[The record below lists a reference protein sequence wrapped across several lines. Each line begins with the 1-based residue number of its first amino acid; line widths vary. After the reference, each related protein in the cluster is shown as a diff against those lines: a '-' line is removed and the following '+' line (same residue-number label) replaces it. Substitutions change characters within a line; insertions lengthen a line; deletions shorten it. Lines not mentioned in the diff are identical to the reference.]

1 MKTRHAASRRRSFPL
16 RTFILPGILLVTALV
31 ALWQRHRTRR
41 SKSEVRQ
48 PDAAP
53 LPGTPPRVSI
63 IVPMRNE
70 AAHIDACLTSLCAQ
84 DYPNFEIM
92 VIDDASSDETP
103 QRLAEWSRRD
113 PRVRAHRVDRLP
125 TGWAGK
131 THAMHTGVL
140 LTRGEWLLFTDADTR
155 HSPEA
160 LRVMMGHALHNRT
173 DFLSLLPNVMTLSGP
188 AMPLLWPVTA
198 ILLAHRMTPAEIRDP
213 ASPRAFGFGQY
224 ILLRRENYLAS
235 GGYDAPG
242 MRTTAVDD
250 LALADHIKQAG
261 GRIDVVNGRGLL
273 KNLQWTTW
281 QSARQGWVKSC
292 YSEIIRD
299 NLLLVS
305 LPCALAFFAYGLLP
319 TCWLLYALAGGKVRR
334 LSTLLALTTVLTQI
348 ETKRRVD
355 REYDLC
361 ALWSLAAPL
370 SWAVCGIML
379 LDVTRLLLCRRQATW
394 KGRMIPAQEQAVRP
408 GRKRNPGLYLP
419 HLFKEMQG
427 HNGKLS
433 PGGSGVAAEDAS
445 ERA

>member
-1 MKTRHAASRRRSFPL
+1 MKTRHAASSRRSSPL
-16 RTFILPGILLVTALV
+16 RTFLLPGILLVTALV
-31 ALWQRHRTRR
+31 ALWQHHRTRR
-41 SKSEVRQ
+41 SKSEARQ
-48 PDAAP
+48 PDATP
-53 LPGTPPRVSI
+53 LPAIPPRVSI

-84 DYPNFEIM
+84 DYPDFEIM

-103 QRLAEWSRRD
+103 QRLAEWTRRD
-113 PRVRAHRVDRLP
+113 RRVRAHRIDQLP
-125 TGWAGK
+125 GDWAGK

-140 LTRGEWLLFTDADTR
+140 LTQGEWILFTDADTR

-160 LRVMMGHALHNRT
+160 LRVMMGHALHNHT
-173 DFLSLLPNVMTLSGP
+173 DLLSLLPNVMTLGGP

-224 ILLRRENYLAS
+224 ILLRRETYLAS

-250 LALADHIKQAG
+250 LALADHIKQAS
-261 GRIDVVNGRGLL
+261 GRIEVVNGRGLL

-281 QSARQGWVKSC
+281 QSAREGWVKSC

-299 NLLLVS
+299 NLFLVT
-305 LPCALAFFAYGLLP
+305 LPCALAFFAYGLVP
-319 TCWLLYALAGGKVRR
+319 TGWLLYALAGGKMRR
-334 LSTLLALTTVLTQI
+334 LSTLLALATVLTQM

-355 REYDLC
+355 RDY
-361 ALWSLAAPL
+361 ALPAFWSLAAPL
-370 SWAVCGIML
+370 SWAICGVML
-379 LDVTRLLLCRRQATW
+379 LDVTRLLLFRRQATW
-394 KGRMIPAQEQAVRP
+394 KGRLIPAQEHAIRP
-408 GRKRNPGLYLP
+408 GWKHHPNVYLP
-419 HLFKEMQG
+419 LCFKEAQG
-427 HNGKLS
+427 HNGKPS
-433 PGGSGVAAEDAS
+433 PGGSGVAAEGAS

>member
-1 MKTRHAASRRRSFPL
+1 MRTRRAVSSGRSSSL
-16 RTFILPGILLVTALV
+16 RAFILPGVLLVTALV

-41 SKSEVRQ
+41 SKCEARH
-48 PDAAP
+48 PEAAP

-70 AAHIDACLTSLCAQ
+70 AAHIDACLASLCMQ
-84 DYPNFEIM
+84 DYPNFEIL

-103 QRLAEWSRRD
+103 QRLAEWTRRD
-113 PRVRAHRVDRLP
+113 PRVRAHRIDQLP
-125 TGWAGK
+125 AGWAGK
-131 THAMHTGVL
+131 TYAMHSGVL
-140 LTRGEWLLFTDADTR
+140 LTRGEWILFTDADTR

-160 LRVMMGHALHNRT
+160 LRVMMGHALCNHI
-173 DFLSLLPNVMTLSGP
+173 DLLSLLPNVMRLDGP

-224 ILLRRENYLAS
+224 ILLRRASYVAS

-250 LALADHIKQAG
+250 LALAEHIKQVG
-261 GRIDVVNGRGLL
+261 GQIEVVDGRGLL

-299 NLLLVS
+299 NLLLVT
-305 LPCALAFFAYGLLP
+305 LPGALAFFAYGLIP
-319 TCWLLYALAGGKVRR
+319 IGWLLYALARGKVCR
-334 LSTLLALTTVLTQI
+334 LSTLLALITVLTQI

-355 REYDLC
+355 RDYNLPVF
-361 ALWSLAAPL
+361 WSLAAPL
-370 SWAVCGIML
+370 SWAVCGVML
-379 LDVTRLLLCRRQATW
+379 LDVTRLLLLRRQATW
-394 KGRMIPAQEQAVRP
+394 KGRLIPAQEQAVRP
-408 GRKRNPGLYLP
+408 GRKRSPNIALL
-419 HLFKEMQG
+419 LFFKEMQG
-427 HNGKLS
+427 HNGKVS
-433 PGGSGVAAEDAS
+433 PGGSGVAEEGAS